1 MANSPSLS
9 LIDRFPHLQREIL
22 RLLDQ
27 DSGFSQLNEDY
38 ELLLRSLA
46 DGNQCSV
53 GDRQDLINLKTS
65 LEVEALERLSRT
77 STRKRTWVN
86 NHPLITG

>member
-1 MANSPSLS
+1 MANSSSLS

-22 RLLDQ
+22 RLLDH

-46 DGNQCSV
+46 DGSQCSV
-53 GDRQDLINLKTS
+53 GDRQDLMNLKTS

-77 STRKRTWVN
+77 STRKKN
-86 NHPLITG
+86 LGG